1 MAYVGNSPAL
11 KYTSFAV
18 QHFTTSATTSYS
30 LDHAVTNENDIRL
43 VINNVVQ
50 QPGSSYAYTA
60 SGTTLTLS
68 AATAGTDTMYCV
80 FLGKA
85 VQTVVPGQGS
95 VGADELSANAITGQT
110 ALGSTPA
117 DTDELLVS
125 DSGVLKRVDYSYLK
139 HTYIDWQTSSIKTSG
154 FTAVAGQG
162 YFCNTTS
169 GGFTVTLPA
178 GVAGSQIAVKDYART
193 FASGNLTIAADG
205 SEKIQ
210 GSINNSEL
218 KTAGGVA
225 VLTYVDS
232 TKGWLYTEQDNV
244 SDLQEPAYVTA
255 TGGTIT
261 TSGDYKIHTFLSS
274 STFNVSNPGNSGG
287 SDEVEVLVVGGGGS
301 GGGDVG
307 GGGGGGGIVNG
318 TITATL
324 TATNYTITVGAG
336 GSGTT
341 GAGGNNGNDS
351 YFAQGAGSGLECK
364 GAGGGRG
371 GDEGTNNG
379 SAGGSGGGAAGSSGS
394 AGASS
399 GNVAAA
405 GTTAYGNAGGTG
417 TSDLSGGGGG
427 ANGAGGSVS
436 SGTTGGA
443 GGAGRQINID
453 TNNYYWS
460 GGGGGAAWLNG
471 TGGAGGTGGGG
482 GGTSYYTSCAG
493 GSGGSGGGSAINA
506 GGAGQGD
513 DNAQSGSGG
522 TNSGG
527 GGGGAGNYWGSCSQ
541 QAGNGGSGIV
551 IVKYKYQ
558 N

>member
-1 MAYVGNSPAL
+1 MGYVGNSPAL

-18 QHFTTSATTSYS
+18 QHFTTSATTGYT
-30 LDHAVTNENDIRL
+30 LDHAVANENDIRL

-50 QPGSSYAYTA
+50 QPGSGKAYTA

-68 AATAGTDTMYCV
+68 AATSGTDTMYCV

-95 VGADELSANAITGQT
+95 VTGSTLADDVISAQS
-110 ALGSTPA
+110 ALGAVPA
-117 DTDELLVS
+117 DTDEFLIS
-125 DSGVLKRVDYSYLK
+125 DAGVLKKVDYSYLK

-178 GVAGSQIAVKDYART
+178 GVAGQQIAVKDYART
-193 FASGNLTIAADG
+193 FASGNLTIASNG

-210 GSINNSEL
+210 GSTSNSEL

-244 SDLQEPAYVTA
+244 SSLQAPAYVTA

-261 TSGDYKIHTFLSS
+261 TSGDYKIHTFLAS

-287 SDEVEVLVVGGGGS
+287 SDEVEVLVVGGGG
-301 GGGDVG
+301 GV
-307 GGGGGGGIVNG
+307 VNG
-318 TITATL
+318 TITSTL

-336 GSGTT
+336 GAGTS
-341 GAGGNNGNDS
+341 GAGGNNGVDS
-351 YFAQGAGSGLECK
+351 YFAQGAAAALECK

-371 GDEGTNNG
+371 GDEGTANG
-379 SAGGSGGGAAGSSGS
+379 SAGGSGGGAFGGGS

-417 TSDLSGGGGG
+417 TSDLGAGGGG
-427 ANGAGGSVS
+427 ANGTGGTISSGSV
-436 SGTTGGA
+436 GGA
-443 GGAGRQINID
+443 GGAGKQINID
-453 TNNYYWS
+453 GNNYYWA
-460 GGGGGAAWLNG
+460 GGGGGSAWTNG

-493 GSGGSGGGSAINA
+493 GSGGAGGGTAINA

-527 GGGGAGNYWGSCSQ
+527 GGGGAGNYWGACSQ

-551 IVKYKYQ
+551 IVKYKFQ

>member
-1 MAYVGNSPAL
+1 MPYVGNIPAE
-11 KYTSFAV
+11 KYASFEV
-18 QHFTTSATTSYS
+18 QHFTTSATTTYS
-30 LDHAVTNENDIRL
+30 LTHAVANENDIRL
-43 VINNVVQ
+43 VINNVIQ
-50 QPGSSYAYTA
+50 QPGSGKAYTA

-68 AATAGTDTMYCV
+68 SATSGTDTMYCV

-85 VQTVVPGQGS
+85 VQTVVPPAGS
-95 VGADELSANAITGQT
+95 VTGSTLADDVISAQS
-110 ALGSTPA
+110 ALGAVPA
-117 DTDELLVS
+117 DTDEFLIS
-125 DSGVLKRVDYSYLK
+125 DAGVLKKVDYSYLK

-178 GVAGSQIAVKDYART
+178 GVAGQQIAVKDYART
-193 FASGNLTIAADG
+193 FASGNLTIASNG

-210 GSINNSEL
+210 GSTSNSEL

-244 SDLQEPAYVTA
+244 SSLQAPAYVTA

-261 TSGDYKIHTFLSS
+261 TSGDYKIHTFLAS
-274 STFNVSNPGNSGG
+274 STFNVSDPGNSGG
-287 SDEVEVLVVGGGGS
+287 SDEVEVLVVGGGAS

-307 GGGGGGGIVNG
+307 GGGGAGGLIHG

-324 TATNYTITVGAG
+324 TATNYTVTVGAG
-336 GSGTT
+336 GAGTT
-341 GAGGNNGNDS
+341 GAGGNNGVDS
-351 YFAQGAGSGLECK
+351 YFAQGAAAGLECK

-379 SAGGSGGGAAGSSGS
+379 SAGGSGGGAAGGSGS

-427 ANGAGGSVS
+427 AGGAGSSVS
-436 SGTTGGA
+436 SGTTGGNGA
-443 GGAGRQINID
+443 GGRQVNID
-453 TNNYYWS
+453 GNNYYWAA
-460 GGGGGAAWLNG
+460 GGGGAAWMNG

-482 GGTSYYTSCAG
+482 GGSSYYTSCAG
-493 GSGGSGGGSAINA
+493 GSGGAGGGTAINA

-522 TNSGG
+522 TNSGS
-527 GGGGAGNYWGSCSQ
+527 GGGGAGNYWGACSQ

-551 IVKYKYQ
+551 IVKYKFQ